1 MRGERGT
8 FSVYRSPDGLLV
20 LFQCHIV
27 TWTLGVRTVSSISAT
42 TPGMSRG
49 LIECFSNM
57 TQPMSSF
64 DSEPAVRESSSP

>member
-1 MRGERGT
+1 MAWVGEGEAASERREGT
-8 FSVYRSPDGLLV
+8 LSVCRSPDGLLV

-49 LIECFSNM
+49 LIKCFSNM
-57 TQPMSSF
+57 T
-64 DSEPAVRESSSP
+64 